1 MCGRRQTGTSSTWR
15 PSPSQ
20 HSPSQ
25 HSRAQ
30 PTLAEPAPRVHASF
44 VEAVREY
51 RAEGRYT
58 RLDPVQLAD
67 ANQFRRY
74 LDQVRA
80 DTRPG
85 VLRHRVPQT
94 NLWLVEGEEYLGR
107 LSIRHRLNR
116 RLRFKGGHIGY
127 DVRPSVR
134 RRGYATLMLRLSL
147 PVAHQLGIDPAL
159 ITCDDT
165 NVGLPPGDRGQR
177 RPAGQRERWDP
188 SLLGANLLSH
198 PHTSSAP
205 GRTRPHPGPRLARS
219 TGRCVYMDQWVSSLG
234 RARSAG
240 VPICSAS
247 AASSSSGCPTGCSA
261 PRGRPCAP
269 PSGRRSATSA

>member
-1 MCGRRQTGTSSTWR
+1 MRTPPDG
-15 PSPSQ
+15 
-20 HSPSQ
+20 HKF
-25 HSRAQ
+25 HMAAQ
-30 PTLAEPAPRVHASF
+30 PEPTQSEPTQSEPTRGKPTLAEPAPHVHASF

-51 RAEGRYT
+51 RAEGRYS

-67 ANQFRRY
+67 ADQFRRY
-74 LDQVRA
+74 LDRLRA
-80 DTRPG
+80 DARRS

-94 NLWLVEGEEYLGR
+94 NLWLVEGEDYLGR

-165 NVGLPPGDRGQR
+165 NVGSR
-177 RPAGQRERWDP
+177 RVIE
-188 SLLGANLLSH
+188 AN
-198 PHTSSAP
+198 
-205 GRTRPHPGPRLARS
+205 GGRLA
-219 TGRCVYMDQWVSSLG
+219 
-234 RARSAG
+234 
-240 VPICSAS
+240 SAS
-247 AASSSSGCPTGCSA
+247 DGILRFWVPTS
-261 PRGRPCAP
+261 
-269 PSGRRSATSA
+269 

>member
-1 MCGRRQTGTSSTWR
+1 MA
-15 PSPSQ
+15 
-20 HSPSQ
+20 
-25 HSRAQ
+25 AQ
-30 PTLAEPAPRVHASF
+30 PEPTQSEPTQSEPTQSEPTRGKATLAEPTPHVHASF

-51 RAEGRYT
+51 RAEGRYS

-67 ANQFRRY
+67 ADQFQRY
-74 LDQVRA
+74 LDRLRA
-80 DTRPG
+80 DARLS

-94 NLWLVEGEEYLGR
+94 NLWLVEGEDYLGR

-165 NVGLPPGDRGQR
+165 NVGSR
-177 RPAGQRERWDP
+177 RVIE
-188 SLLGANLLSH
+188 AN
-198 PHTSSAP
+198 
-205 GRTRPHPGPRLARS
+205 GGRLA
-219 TGRCVYMDQWVSSLG
+219 
-234 RARSAG
+234 
-240 VPICSAS
+240 SAS
-247 AASSSSGCPTGCSA
+247 DGILRFWVPTS
-261 PRGRPCAP
+261 
-269 PSGRRSATSA
+269 

>member
-1 MCGRRQTGTSSTWR
+1 MRTPADG
-15 PSPSQ
+15 
-20 HSPSQ
+20 HKF
-25 HSRAQ
+25 HMAAQ
-30 PTLAEPAPRVHASF
+30 SKPAQSKPAQSKPVLAEPTLRVHASF

-51 RAEGRYT
+51 RLEGRYS
-58 RLDPVQLAD
+58 RLDPAQLAD

-127 DVRPSVR
+127 DVRPSCR
-134 RRGYATLMLRLSL
+134 RRGHATLMLRLSL

-159 ITCDDT
+159 VTCDDT
-165 NVGLPPGDRGQR
+165 NVASR
-177 RPAGQRERWDP
+177 RVIE
-188 SLLGANLLSH
+188 AN
-198 PHTSSAP
+198 
-205 GRTRPHPGPRLARS
+205 GGRLA
-219 TGRCVYMDQWVSSLG
+219 
-234 RARSAG
+234 
-240 VPICSAS
+240 SAS
-247 AASSSSGCPTGCSA
+247 DGILRFWVPTS
-261 PRGRPCAP
+261 
-269 PSGRRSATSA
+269 

>member
-1 MCGRRQTGTSSTWR
+1 MA
-15 PSPSQ
+15 
-20 HSPSQ
+20 
-25 HSRAQ
+25 AQ
-30 PTLAEPAPRVHASF
+30 PEPTQSEPTQSEPTQSEPTRGKATLAEPTPHVHASF

-51 RAEGRYT
+51 RAEGRYS

-67 ANQFRRY
+67 ADQFRRY
-74 LDQVRA
+74 LDRLRA
-80 DTRPG
+80 DARLS

-94 NLWLVEGEEYLGR
+94 NLWLVEGEDYLGR

-165 NVGLPPGDRGQR
+165 NVGSR
-177 RPAGQRERWDP
+177 RVIE
-188 SLLGANLLSH
+188 AN
-198 PHTSSAP
+198 
-205 GRTRPHPGPRLARS
+205 GGRLA
-219 TGRCVYMDQWVSSLG
+219 
-234 RARSAG
+234 
-240 VPICSAS
+240 SAS
-247 AASSSSGCPTGCSA
+247 DGILRFWVPTS
-261 PRGRPCAP
+261 
-269 PSGRRSATSA
+269 